1 MGKDYQGKEI
11 PNTGSF
17 GWKMVFEY
25 KDGTF
30 FACEGFTGDGS
41 HLPDKFDSVDKVLL
55 EIANSD

>member
-1 MGKDYQGKEI
+1 
-11 PNTGSF
+11 
-17 GWKMVFEY
+17 MVFEY

>member
-1 MGKDYQGKEI
+1 MKKLAIFILMI
-11 PNTGSF
+11 PLILTAGCAN
-17 GWKMVFEY
+17 
-25 KDGTF
+25 